1 MVVRMST
8 VNDPTADDF
17 HIQVSSRDSNEL
29 ATALAAWLP
38 TVIASQAPPVVTAA
52 GASDANGM
60 SSETIAVQAS
70 WPGDDL
76 PDARWILRMAPAA
89 QDVPVFR
96 QYRLDH
102 QYEVMRLVGELT
114 DVPVPTVV
122 ALEPTGDIL
131 GEPFFLME
139 ECAGVVPPDVLPYT
153 CGGNWLAD
161 APVEQQRALQDATVR
176 VIAGIHSVPAGTCE
190 FLNETMPQGDSDLRR
205 QFAWLVDWYEFAA
218 GDIGRSGLI
227 DRAIEWLESN
237 FPEDVAA
244 SESVVTWGD
253 ARIGNIMYEDF
264 VPAAVLDWEMATRA
278 PRELDV
284 AWGIALHRFFQFVT
298 GVKGHHIACLDG
310 NGLAGARVASRAGGA
325 ILDRKRAEA
334 TQFHAIAGCQRVGD
348 LVQDCIY
355 DIFDIPVIEMRI
367 TGRDDLH
374 QFRLYHADPLNF
386 LM

>member
-1 MVVRMST
+1 MST

-176 VIAGIHSVPAGTCE
+176 VIAGIHSVPAGMCE

-227 DRAIEWLESN
+227 DRAIEWLEDN

-264 VPAAVLDWEMATRA
+264 VPTAVLDWEMARVG
-278 PRELDV
+278 PRETDV
-284 AWGIALHRFFQFVT
+284 AWLVFAHMVFEEIATMLNMGGLPHLLREEDVRETYRELT
-298 GVKGHHIACLDG
+298 GV
-310 NGLAGARVASRAGGA
+310 
-325 ILDRKRAEA
+325 E
-334 TQFHAIAGCQRVGD
+334 VGD
-348 LVQDCIY
+348 LRWFYVFASLQWCVVFMRTGARRIH
-355 DIFDIPVIEMRI
+355 FGEMEAPKEIEELFYHRPLI
-367 TGRDDLH
+367 E
-374 QFRLYHADPLNF
+374 RLLSEGA
-386 LM
+386 